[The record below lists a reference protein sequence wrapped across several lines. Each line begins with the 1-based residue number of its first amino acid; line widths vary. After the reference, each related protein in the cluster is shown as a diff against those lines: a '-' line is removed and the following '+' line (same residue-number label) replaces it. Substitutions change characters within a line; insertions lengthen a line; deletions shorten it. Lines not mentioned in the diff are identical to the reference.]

1 VLYENAVHVKT
12 LSVNRRASGLF
23 RIVDGRRR
31 RRRYAIGSGPSA
43 FVVCLM
49 SGRVVVFGRAEQL
62 SAENVFHT
70 KPQEFAN
77 VSIQNDEIHENEDAA
92 RLVEQVAKLQEIPQS
107 CVQAVFQLEK
117 VGDEFKYPRNSG
129 DEEKFHR
136 HFQTNS
142 KIRISF
148 R

>member
-1 VLYENAVHVKT
+1 L
-12 LSVNRRASGLF
+12 
-23 RIVDGRRR
+23 
-31 RRRYAIGSGPSA
+31 AIAGGSGMDV
-43 FVVCLM
+43 FGVCVM
-49 SGRVVVFGRAEQL
+49 SRRVVFVLGRAEQF
-62 SAENVFHT
+62 SAENGFHT

-142 KIRISF
+142 KNSNFI
-148 R
+148 

>member
-1 VLYENAVHVKT
+1 MLYENAVHVKT

-31 RRRYAIGSGPSA
+31 YAIGSGPSA

-49 SGRVVVFGRAEQL
+49 SGRVVFGRAEQL

-77 VSIQNDEIHENEDAA
+77 VSIKNDESHENEDAA
-92 RLVEQVAKLQEIPQS
+92 QRVEQLGECRYKSNAILLPAMHQV
-107 CVQAVFQLEK
+107 
-117 VGDEFKYPRNSG
+117 
-129 DEEKFHR
+129 
-136 HFQTNS
+136 
-142 KIRISF
+142 
-148 R
+148 

>member
-77 VSIQNDEIHENEDAA
+77 VSIKNDESHENEDSAQ
-92 RLVEQVAKLQEIPQS
+92 RVEQLGEFPKVPQVS
-107 CVQAVFQLEK
+107 V
-117 VGDEFKYPRNSG
+117 
-129 DEEKFHR
+129 
-136 HFQTNS
+136 
-142 KIRISF
+142 
-148 R
+148 